1 MQQSLTYRS
10 PHQPR
15 VKRREHVVTLE
26 QRVQGERETKLGVRK
41 AGRSW
46 AGRGKEELRETPKGC
61 RAKTS
66 LDKFATFAT
75 SP

>member
-1 MQQSLTYRS
+1 M
-10 PHQPR
+10 
-15 VKRREHVVTLE
+15 VTLE